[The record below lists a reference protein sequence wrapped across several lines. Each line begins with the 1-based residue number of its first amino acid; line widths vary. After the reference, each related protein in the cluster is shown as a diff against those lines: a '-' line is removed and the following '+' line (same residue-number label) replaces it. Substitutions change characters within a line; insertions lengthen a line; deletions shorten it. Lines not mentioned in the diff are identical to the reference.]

1 MSEQSFIE
9 FKYILIQRRE
19 EILKNISILK
29 KNITSLQNS
38 EANDEADFA
47 LINSDSLVDE
57 ALYSKLKK
65 EMKEIDL
72 VLNKIENKSYGVCE
86 MCEENI
92 EINRLKLKPHARY
105 CVDCR
110 EVIEKTNFI
119 NINQKAK
126 SFYKVI

>member
-9 FKYILIQRRE
+9 FKYILTQRRE
-19 EILKNISILK
+19 EILKNITII
-29 KNITSLQNS
+29 KNNMSGLQNS

-57 ALYSKLKK
+57 ALFSKLKK

-72 VLNKIENKSYGVCE
+72 VLQKIENKSYGVCE

-92 EINRLKLKPHARY
+92 SLNRLKLKPHARY
-105 CVDCR
+105 CIDCR
-110 EVIEKTNFI
+110 EIVEKTNYHSI
-119 NINQKAK
+119 DTSIKNN
-126 SFYKVI
+126 YKVM